1 MLQQSGYNNVAAAR
15 QFQTQRQRSINSPV
29 TQTLRQNSFSETF
42 TEPPSPTAQNS
53 YGPNMFN
60 NQQMRMGRQQ
70 SIPNATQHLPGK
82 YKLFIHGL
90 WVFFYI
96 FFPFFASFFGN
107 NFCSKHSF
115 PLNKYRV
122 CNLVNPFLRSFLFPT
137 LNDMKTF
144 CLMPNSIKV
153 FNNTNW
159 KVHRN
164 AKFTNKKLDR
174 NQFI

>member
-1 MLQQSGYNNVAAAR
+1 MNFFWFIYKFLTRYSSILQQSGYNNVAAAR

-96 FFPFFASFFGN
+96 FFRFSPLFLVIIFAVN
-107 NFCSKHSF
+107 IVF
-115 PLNKYRV
+115 P
-122 CNLVNPFLRSFLFPT
+122 
-137 LNDMKTF
+137 
-144 CLMPNSIKV
+144 
-153 FNNTNW
+153 
-159 KVHRN
+159 
-164 AKFTNKKLDR
+164 
-174 NQFI
+174 

>member
-1 MLQQSGYNNVAAAR
+1 M
-15 QFQTQRQRSINSPV
+15 
-29 TQTLRQNSFSETF
+29 SFF
-42 TEPPSPTAQNS
+42 L
-53 YGPNMFN
+53 Y
-60 NQQMRMGRQQ
+60 
-70 SIPNATQHLPGK
+70 
-82 YKLFIHGL
+82 
-90 WVFFYI
+90 

-164 AKFTNKKLDR
+164 AKFTNKTRSKPIYL
-174 NQFI
+174 NECKYVLLILLNIFYLISYFWYLFSKFTHL